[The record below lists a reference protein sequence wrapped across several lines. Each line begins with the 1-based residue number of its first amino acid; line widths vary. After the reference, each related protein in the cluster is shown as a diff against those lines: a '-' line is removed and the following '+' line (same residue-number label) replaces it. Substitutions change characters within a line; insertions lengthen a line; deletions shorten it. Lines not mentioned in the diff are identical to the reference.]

1 MTYIAVSVVRVG
13 GLTSALRREKVAGR
27 SHQLG
32 MFVSIRKEWAYI
44 FLTWHIHSPPA
55 CEVALCIY

>member
-1 MTYIAVSVVRVG
+1 MTYIAVSMVRVG
-13 GLTSALRREKVAGR
+13 GLASVLQREKVTGR

-32 MFVSIRKEWAYI
+32 MFMSIRKEWAYI
-44 FLTWHIHSPPA
+44 FLMWHIHSPPA